1 MMKVYMVMDGV
12 EYEGESVVKVFASQ
26 ADAEQY
32 KEELVAEECKLW
44 GKESEEELMDDF
56 GQYYVVR
63 EMEVH

>member
-1 MMKVYMVMDGV
+1 MMKVYMVIEGV

-32 KEELVAEECKLW
+32 KEELVAEKCELW
-44 GKESEEELMDDF
+44 DKELEEELMDDL

>member
-1 MMKVYMVMDGV
+1 MKVYMVMDGV

-32 KEELVAEECKLW
+32 KEELVAEQCQWHDL
-44 GKESEEELMDDF
+44 ESEEDLMEEF

>member
-12 EYEGESVVKVFASQ
+12 EYEGESVVKVFASE

-32 KEELVAEECKLW
+32 KEELIAKECKLC

-56 GQYYVVR
+56 GQYYVVH
-63 EMEVH
+63 EMKVY

>member
-1 MMKVYMVMDGV
+1 MMKVYMVMNGV

-26 ADAEQY
+26 VDAEQY

-44 GKESEEELMDDF
+44 GTESEEELMDDF
-56 GQYYVVR
+56 GQYYIVC

>member
-32 KEELVAEECKLW
+32 KEELVTKECKSC
-44 GKESEEELMDDF
+44 GEESEEGLMNDF